1 LVILL
6 PFLFDLNHISKHN
19 CDRHQQNTKGTI
31 MSSVLTS
38 QINTTETNSKLKETL
53 TEIAAIAAMFA
64 VTSTLVLVMSLS
76 WVN

>member
-1 LVILL
+1 
-6 PFLFDLNHISKHN
+6 
-19 CDRHQQNTKGTI
+19 

-53 TEIAAIAAMFA
+53 TEIAALAAMFA
-64 VTSTLVLVMSLS
+64 VTATFVLVMSLS